1 MRRQLE
7 AQVRT
12 GGMADFGANQLGRYL
27 KETGERHLPGFTIN
41 LIQRPDR
48 FLRGGDHLPFLNRGY
63 AAVRFTEPFENFM
76 RQHQN
81 VRTEGGRLIG
91 DLPEFVDFAY
101 VADVARINAAGL
113 ASLAQAPAAPRNAQ
127 IETAQLSN
135 DTTLRWDEGTES
147 AWPITAC
154 FGAKPARPPGKAG
167 ATWDE
172 GHAARGRGRER
183 AAGHHSGAVHRA
195 APDPRQVGAA
205 DASGRCRSPPRCRS
219 SRTACRRRG
228 CRPTT

>member
-1 MRRQLE
+1 M
-7 AQVRT
+7 
-12 GGMADFGANQLGRYL
+12 
-27 KETGERHLPGFTIN
+27 PGFTIN

-101 VADVARINAAGL
+101 VADVARVNAAGL

-127 IETAQLSN
+127 IETAQLTN
-135 DTTLRWDEGTES
+135 DTTLRWDDGTES
-147 AWPITAC
+147 DLASYRVLWRETSSLTWQGRRDVGRTTRVTLEGLSKDNLI
-154 FGAKPARPPGKAG
+154 FGVQALDRDGNASLASYPLPAR
-167 ATWDE
+167 
-172 GHAARGRGRER
+172 R
-183 AAGHHSGAVHRA
+183 
-195 APDPRQVGAA
+195 
-205 DASGRCRSPPRCRS
+205 
-219 SRTACRRRG
+219 
-228 CRPTT
+228 